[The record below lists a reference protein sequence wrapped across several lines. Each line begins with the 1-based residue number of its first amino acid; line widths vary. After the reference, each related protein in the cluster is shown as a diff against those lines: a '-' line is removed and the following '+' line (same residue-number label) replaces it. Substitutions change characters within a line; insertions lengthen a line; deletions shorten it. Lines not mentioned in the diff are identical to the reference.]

1 MSGSENDR
9 SLGRVSHATA
19 ATDSMSAK
27 CVSTCQGST
36 TAGSDATEPTA
47 TEPIASEPPANE
59 PIAPEPPANGPIAP
73 EPPANE
79 ATRMFQL
86 TDSHASMLRPD
97 ALSPAEIEQKAESL
111 APGKATMPAGKLFIL
126 AVLAGAFIACGATL
140 FTLVQGDTQLP
151 FAIKRV
157 FGAACFSMGLML
169 VVCCGAE
176 LFTGNCLMVCGLGSR
191 KINIKGLL
199 RNWCIVYAGNFAGS
213 LLIAC
218 LVYGTSMANMN
229 GGEVGAAMV
238 SIASGKVSPC
248 ALVLFCK
255 GVMCNFLVCLAVW
268 MSFGA
273 RTMVDKLLCVIM
285 PVTAFVACGFEH
297 SIANM
302 FFLFE
307 GFFAQAGGFGAGG
320 ITFEGIFYNLGVVTF
335 ANLVGGA
342 VLVGAS
348 YWFAYARCKN

>member
-47 TEPIASEPPANE
+47 TE
-59 PIAPEPPANGPIAP
+59 PIAP

-320 ITFEGIFYNLGVVTF
+320 ITFEGIFYNLGD
-335 ANLVGGA
+335 
-342 VLVGAS
+342 VLRKQSVKTESGKQKREKRGRALWQNFKS
-348 YWFAYARCKN
+348 CP

>member
-36 TAGSDATEPTA
+36 ITGSAVTSVTGLDATEPTA
-47 TEPIASEPPANE
+47 
-59 PIAPEPPANGPIAP
+59 NGPTAP

-285 PVTAFVACGFEH
+285 PAASSTASRTCSFCSKGFSPKRED
-297 SIANM
+297 SV
-302 FFLFE
+302 
-307 GFFAQAGGFGAGG
+307 Q
-320 ITFEGIFYNLGVVTF
+320 
-335 ANLVGGA
+335 
-342 VLVGAS
+342 GAS
-348 YWFAYARCKN
+348 RLRASFTIWV